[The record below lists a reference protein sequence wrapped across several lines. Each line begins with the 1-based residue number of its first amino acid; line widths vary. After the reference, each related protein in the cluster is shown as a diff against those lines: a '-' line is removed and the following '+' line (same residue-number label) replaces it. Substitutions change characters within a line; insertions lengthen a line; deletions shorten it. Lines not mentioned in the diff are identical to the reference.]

1 MGPCSGDPSAE
12 REEMLLPE
20 PVKGPGVHW
29 HYDVHLDSTGVIAKY
44 TSVRLNIAC
53 HACGMR
59 EAVQILSLF

>member
-1 MGPCSGDPSAE
+1 
-12 REEMLLPE
+12 MLLPE